1 MNYTADHNALKN
13 KRNEFVDVAYSIL
26 ENDHL
31 ASQLVDSLCRFSP
44 PQDPP
49 HFIEMIT
56 VHSMGASGGRSRK
69 PGNIVVNFRSL
80 IGDFGDIGLA
90 AGAGTA
96 DKSLIPLAAM
106 AIWIKI
112 WNRSKVKLTQ
122 EQATLVYAMW
132 LNREPEN
139 LISCDEAFEMYKLV
153 CSNQGRPEP
162 SEESFNE
169 AVSSLISFGSV
180 EWHKSG
186 KIWLREWVK
195 NVYS

>member
-1 MNYTADHNALKN
+1 MNYSADHNALNN
-13 KRNEFVDVAYSIL
+13 KRDELVDVAYSIL
-26 ENDHL
+26 RSDEL

-49 HFIEMIT
+49 RVIEMIT

-90 AGAGTA
+90 AGAGAT

-112 WNRSKVKLTQ
+112 WNRSKIKLTQ
-122 EQATLVYAMW
+122 EQASLVYAMW

-139 LISCDEAFEMYKLV
+139 LISSEEASAMYKLI
-153 CSNQGRPEP
+153 CINQGRPEP
-162 SEESFNE
+162 SDESFNE
-169 AVSSLISFGSV
+169 ALSALVSFGSIA
-180 EWHKSG
+180 WHKSG
-186 KIWLREWVK
+186 KIWLREWVR